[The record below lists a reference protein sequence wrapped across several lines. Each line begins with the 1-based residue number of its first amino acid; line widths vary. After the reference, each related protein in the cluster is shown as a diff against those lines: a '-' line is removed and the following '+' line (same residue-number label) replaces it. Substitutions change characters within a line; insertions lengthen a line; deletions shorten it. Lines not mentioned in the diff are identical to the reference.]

1 RSSCSSFVGRDR
13 HRSAS
18 LIVSVGRQ
26 AFFKRTIRPICHRGE
41 PSVSSS
47 AMTQRMAETVTGM
60 TGPIVLT
67 IANNLEGVPGV
78 IPAYLFGS
86 MANGRAHRE
95 SDVDVGLL
103 LERKVYRTPADRF
116 EARLRLAGRLGAA
129 VARDVDLVILNDSP
143 PQLARHI
150 LTRG

>member
-1 RSSCSSFVGRDR
+1 
-13 HRSAS
+13 
-18 LIVSVGRQ
+18 
-26 AFFKRTIRPICHRGE
+26 
-41 PSVSSS
+41 
-47 AMTQRMAETVTGM
+47 M

-78 IPAYLFGS
+78 ISAYLFGS

-103 LERKVYRTPADRF
+103 LDRKLYRTPADRF

-129 VARDVDLVILNDSP
+129 VARNVDLVILNDSP

-150 LTRG
+150 LTRGLRLMISNASADHEFLRMVLSRAADLEPFLNSTRRLKLVSLAR

>member
-1 RSSCSSFVGRDR
+1 
-13 HRSAS
+13 
-18 LIVSVGRQ
+18 
-26 AFFKRTIRPICHRGE
+26 
-41 PSVSSS
+41 
-47 AMTQRMAETVTGM
+47 M

-78 IPAYLFGS
+78 ISAYLFGS

-150 LTRG
+150 LTRGLRLMISNVAADHDFLRTVLSRAADLEPFLNSTRRLKLVSLAR